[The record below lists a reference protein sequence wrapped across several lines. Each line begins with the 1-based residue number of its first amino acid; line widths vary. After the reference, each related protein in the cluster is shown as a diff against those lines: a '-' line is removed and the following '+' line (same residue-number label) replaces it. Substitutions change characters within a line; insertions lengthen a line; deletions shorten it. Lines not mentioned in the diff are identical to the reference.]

1 MTGRPLVIGGL
12 IAAALLHGG
21 ATAAA
26 APARKTEQPAPVRRD
41 CQDFFVVGT
50 AGENQ
55 PGDRFVLTWR
65 GLLPGDEE
73 VRLDGVPQRY
83 GRDYDLDYARGVIR
97 FKRLP
102 TPGAVVQVAYRLL
115 PLHAVRNGPM
125 GQDTLL
131 KTAPAG
137 LRPEP
142 SPVTRG
148 PVARYLSLRPA
159 AVETVKDQEGPE
171 PVSLPI
177 VAGHAPPSPTSGQLR
192 DQLLSGLRQT
202 ELQQSVDEAGLG
214 SATVSYLRADAL
226 DPRTAQDAREEFNS
240 RLDLRPDPSSRLQ
253 FTNYLSRESIFS
265 EDYEEI
271 ERRQLQ
277 FERTWGQSTVGLMWN
292 RQRRDGF
299 GMANALDAL
308 SLTLNHPFNRHLSAE
323 GLFSFEDSL
332 YRGRETSGL
341 ITLRERFNRW
351 LSGQASVQHRDSAFS
366 GSTFE
371 TGVTLSARPGSSAEA
386 EVAFQEA
393 YSERYGRYQRLASE
407 INAALSDQVMLL
419 GEISRRYSRDLGT
432 VNTFG
437 LGFSAR
443 PTAGMLLDA
452 AFSESLGDVIG
463 RERSRTL
470 RFSMDPSA
478 VMRIQLGY
486 DLLANSD
493 HGRSENGLWMVTVGG
508 RRYVRLEG
516 YRGVREF
523 SGEDPVEDSLY
534 RLEVRPLDALA
545 LSGSLRRIG
554 DEDDL
559 RSLASVGASLR
570 LVQGVEVTATYRR
583 PTELEEEAEE
593 ITGRDLRLTLAPVAG
608 FRLFGEHSTR
618 PEDERGA
625 LLDQVNRTLGV
636 ETYLGSFGLQGSLTS
651 IQGSAL
657 EEPGRQTDFLASL
670 NLSSGTR
677 LYGGLRTLDLLGP
690 EQLRS
695 EILRLGISQTAGPSL
710 FLLLEG
716 QLGYVRDPMG
726 GRVYNPDDT
735 RAQARL
741 GFRF

>member
-1 MTGRPLVIGGL
+1 MSRRFVLGTLVVSAAFAAGAIPAVAESKKEATGQ
-12 IAAALLHGG
+12 
-21 ATAAA
+21 AT
-26 APARKTEQPAPVRRD
+26 RRD
-41 CQDFFVVGT
+41 CQDLFVVGT
-50 AGENQ
+50 
-55 PGDRFVLTWR
+55 PGDASSTGRFVLTWR

-73 VRLDGVPQRY
+73 VRLDGVPQQY
-83 GRDYDLDYARGVIR
+83 GRDYDLDFERGVIR
-97 FKRLP
+97 FKRP
-102 TPGAVVQVAYRLL
+102 PAPGAVVQVAYRLL
-115 PLHAVRNGPM
+115 PLNATRNGPM
-125 GQDTLL
+125 GRDALDATEP
-131 KTAPAG
+131 APIRPQ
-137 LRPEP
+137 LRA
-142 SPVTRG
+142 VGRG
-148 PVARYLSLRPA
+148 PVARYLSLDR
-159 AVETVKDQEGPE
+159 GPE
-171 PVSLPI
+171 VPVADDVEPGRVSVRI
-177 VAGHAPPSPTSGQLR
+177 DGEKRVPSPTSGQLR

-202 ELQQSVDEAGLG
+202 ELQQRVDEAGLG

-226 DPRTAQDAREEFNS
+226 DPRTAQDAREEFRS
-240 RLDLRPDPSSRLQ
+240 SLDLRPDAASRLQ
-253 FTNYLSRESIFS
+253 FSNYLSRESIFS

-277 FERTWGQSTVGLMWN
+277 FEKTWGQSTVGLLWN

-308 SLTLNHPFNRHLSAE
+308 SLTLSHPFNRHLSAE
-323 GLFSFEDSL
+323 GLFSFENSL
-332 YRGRETSGL
+332 YRGQETSGL
-341 ITLRERFNRW
+341 FTLRERFNRW

-366 GSTFE
+366 GATLE
-371 TGVTLSARPGSSAEA
+371 TGVTLSARPGNNAEA
-386 EVAFQEA
+386 EFAFQEA

-407 INAALSDQVMLL
+407 INAAITERVMLL
-419 GEISRRYSRDLGT
+419 GEVSRRYTRDLGT
-432 VNTFG
+432 VHSFG

-478 VMRIQLGY
+478 ALRIQLGY

-508 RRYVRLEG
+508 RRYVKLEG

-523 SGEDPVEDSLY
+523 SGEDPIEDALY

-554 DEDDL
+554 DDDDL

-583 PTELEEEAEE
+583 PTESDEANPE
-593 ITGRDLRLTLAPVAG
+593 ISGRDLRLTLAPVSG

-636 ETYLGSFGLQGSLTS
+636 ETHLGSFGLQGSLTS
-651 IQGSAL
+651 IQGSLL

-677 LYGGLRTLDLLGP
+677 LYGGLRTLDVLGP

-716 QLGYVRDPMG
+716 QLGYIRDPVG